1 PEPWPSAGPRA
12 PLGWPRSNRRAARLF
27 CPAYGWSP
35 RVCSTR
41 SCSGATERSQ
51 PAVRI
56 DGTVA
61 ACGQNA
67 HGQCDVPALEVGVT
81 YTHVAAGW
89 LHTVLL
95 RSDGTAAT
103 CGQSTHGQC
112 DVPALEGGVT
122 YTHVAAGQYHTALL
136 RSDGTVAACGQ
147 NAEGQCDVPALEG
160 GVTYTHVAAG
170 GRYTVLFRSDGT
182 VAAFGQNEHGQCDV
196 PALEGGVVY
205 THAAAG
211 PHHTVLLRSDGTVAA
226 CGQNAD
232 GQCDVPA
239 LEGGVT
245 YTARLFG
252 VKLLLQ
258 ASFDGV
264 SLRFLTLGGV
274 ERCRLLVAPGALLAD
289 VHHQLLD
296 ENAAGRLGPGFDR
309 VDAVLPD
316 RLLLSE
322 ASVDE
327 TVASVFGPA
336 RGG

>member
-1 PEPWPSAGPRA
+1 ARAVALRRAPCAPWLAPLQSAGRA
-12 PLGWPRSNRRAARLF
+12 PLLPCLRMVAAGVFHTVLLRS
-27 CPAYGWSP
+27 
-35 RVCSTR
+35 
-41 SCSGATERSQ
+41 
-51 PAVRI
+51 

-61 ACGQNA
+61 ARGQNVY
-67 HGQCDVPALEVGVT
+67 GQCDVPALEGGVT

-95 RSDGTAAT
+95 RSDGT
-103 CGQSTHGQC
+103 
-112 DVPALEGGVT
+112 
-122 YTHVAAGQYHTALL
+122 
-136 RSDGTVAACGQ
+136 VAACGQ
-147 NAEGQCDVPALEG
+147 NA
-160 GVTYTHVAAG
+160 
-170 GRYTVLFRSDGT
+170 
-182 VAAFGQNEHGQCDV
+182 HGQCDV

>member
-1 PEPWPSAGPRA
+1 AAPPLASLPLARGRPSPSRGPPQGPVRPLAGPAPIGGPRA
-12 PLGWPRSNRRAARLF
+12 SSALPTDGRRGCVPHGPAPERRNGRSPRSECVRPVRRA
-27 CPAYGWSP
+27 G
-35 RVCSTR
+35 
-41 SCSGATERSQ
+41 
-51 PAVRI
+51 
-56 DGTVA
+56 
-61 ACGQNA
+61 
-67 HGQCDVPALEVGVT
+67 
-81 YTHVAAGW
+81 
-89 LHTVLL
+89 
-95 RSDGTAAT
+95 
-103 CGQSTHGQC
+103 
-112 DVPALEGGVT
+112 
-122 YTHVAAGQYHTALL
+122 
-136 RSDGTVAACGQ
+136 
-147 NAEGQCDVPALEG
+147 
-160 GVTYTHVAAG
+160 AG
-170 GRYTVLFRSDGT
+170 GRRDLHARRRGLAPHGPAPERRHGRGLRPECGRPVRRAGAGGRRDLHARRRGWALHSPVPERRHGRSLRPECARPVRRAGAGGRRDLHARRRGL
-182 VAAFGQNEHGQCDV
+182 APHG
-196 PALEGGVVY
+196 PAPE
-205 THAAAG
+205 
-211 PHHTVLLRSDGTVAA
+211 RRDGTVAA

>member
-1 PEPWPSAGPRA
+1 AAPPLASLPLARGRPSPSRGPPQGPVRPLAGPAPIGGPRA
-12 PLGWPRSNRRAARLF
+12 SSALPTDGRRGCVPHGPAPERRNGRSPRSECVRPVRRA
-27 CPAYGWSP
+27 G
-35 RVCSTR
+35 
-41 SCSGATERSQ
+41 
-51 PAVRI
+51 
-56 DGTVA
+56 
-61 ACGQNA
+61 
-67 HGQCDVPALEVGVT
+67 
-81 YTHVAAGW
+81 
-89 LHTVLL
+89 
-95 RSDGTAAT
+95 
-103 CGQSTHGQC
+103 
-112 DVPALEGGVT
+112 
-122 YTHVAAGQYHTALL
+122 
-136 RSDGTVAACGQ
+136 
-147 NAEGQCDVPALEG
+147 
-160 GVTYTHVAAG
+160 AG
-170 GRYTVLFRSDGT
+170 GRRDLHARRRGLAPHGPAPERRHGRGLRPECGRPVRRAGAGGRRDLHARRRGWALHSPVPERRHGRSLRPECARPVRRAG
-182 VAAFGQNEHGQCDV
+182 AGAFGQNEHGQCDV

>member
-1 PEPWPSAGPRA
+1 ARAVALRRAPCAPWLAPLQSAGRA
-12 PLGWPRSNRRAARLF
+12 PLLPCLRMVAAGVFHTVLLRS
-27 CPAYGWSP
+27 
-35 RVCSTR
+35 
-41 SCSGATERSQ
+41 
-51 PAVRI
+51 

-61 ACGQNA
+61 ARGQNVY
-67 HGQCDVPALEVGVT
+67 GQCDVPALEGGVT

-95 RSDGTAAT
+95 RSDGTVAA
-103 CGQSTHGQC
+103 CGQNAEGQC

-122 YTHVAAGQYHTALL
+122 YTHVA
-136 RSDGTVAACGQ
+136 
-147 NAEGQCDVPALEG
+147 CDVPALEG

>member
-1 PEPWPSAGPRA
+1 SPSRGPPQGPVRPLAGPAPIGGPRA
-12 PLGWPRSNRRAARLF
+12 SSALPTDGRRGCVPHGPAPERRNGRSPRSECVRPVRRAGAGGRRDLHARRRGLAPHG
-27 CPAYGWSP
+27 PAPERRHGRGLRP
-35 RVCSTR
+35 ECGRPVR
-41 SCSGATERSQ
+41 RAGAGGRRDLHARR
-51 PAVRI
+51 P
-56 DGTVA
+56 
-61 ACGQNA
+61 CGQNA

-81 YTHVAAGW
+81 YTHVA
-89 LHTVLL
+89 
-95 RSDGTAAT
+95 
-103 CGQSTHGQC
+103 
-112 DVPALEGGVT
+112 
-122 YTHVAAGQYHTALL
+122 
-136 RSDGTVAACGQ
+136 
-147 NAEGQCDVPALEG
+147 CDVPALEG

>member
-1 PEPWPSAGPRA
+1 AAPPLASLPLARGRPSPSRGPPQGPVRPLAGPAPIGGPRA
-12 PLGWPRSNRRAARLF
+12 SSALPTDGRRGCVPHGPAPERRNGRSPRSECVRPVRRA
-27 CPAYGWSP
+27 G
-35 RVCSTR
+35 
-41 SCSGATERSQ
+41 
-51 PAVRI
+51 
-56 DGTVA
+56 
-61 ACGQNA
+61 
-67 HGQCDVPALEVGVT
+67 
-81 YTHVAAGW
+81 
-89 LHTVLL
+89 
-95 RSDGTAAT
+95 
-103 CGQSTHGQC
+103 
-112 DVPALEGGVT
+112 
-122 YTHVAAGQYHTALL
+122 
-136 RSDGTVAACGQ
+136 
-147 NAEGQCDVPALEG
+147 
-160 GVTYTHVAAG
+160 AG
-170 GRYTVLFRSDGT
+170 GRRDLHARRRGL
-182 VAAFGQNEHGQCDV
+182 APHGPAPERRHGRRDLHARRRGSV
-196 PALEGGVVY
+196 PHGPAPERRHGRGLRPECGRPVRRAGAGGRRDL
-205 THAAAG
+205 HARRRG
-211 PHHTVLLRSDGTVAA
+211 DGTVAA